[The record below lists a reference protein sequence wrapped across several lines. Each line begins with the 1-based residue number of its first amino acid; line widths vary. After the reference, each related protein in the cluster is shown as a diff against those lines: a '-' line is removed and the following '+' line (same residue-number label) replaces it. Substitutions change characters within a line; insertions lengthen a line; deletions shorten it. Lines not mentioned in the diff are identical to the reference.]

1 MAQSQSRD
9 LVNVRQ
15 KIATLDQ
22 LISNYNQLYRTYLQQ
37 VEAETNKRQQRKY
50 PYSIKNPNEAGNAL
64 TPAAPFPANGSE
76 QECFKSCIES
86 SDCVYALYSNTG
98 CGIDCNPNK
107 CLLYGEKADGIVP
120 VWELPSSFPK
130 CPVAGDADGADAWCK
145 IFNNAV
151 TNAVIPALVLR
162 IGGTN
167 WRSLAVQMPKSTANA
182 ADAPLSVDLTTDVQ
196 TWGPDAQFSDVN
208 TAPSNEISLQFRY
221 FAEYWLNAY
230 GLQSGSTTVIAGQGP
245 IGTFT
250 FSKLT
255 AGPTT
260 TVPGPTSYIGSF
272 AGQTMSW
279 SSDAPASGGAA
290 AGQQT
295 ASVIAS
301 NSESAKFNYNYSAF
315 EKPVWKVAPN
325 MNAMMGQIP
334 PQVAKMS
341 IPSWQFL
348 GLHDSAAACQT
359 AVMND
364 PDHVYT
370 TATYFNASYNNPKNG
385 NNAFARGCYGHV
397 AGAPPS
403 TVASVSDDNVQTM
416 TPPYGYTK
424 LGGKPGIAI
433 LKRLFHLNQQIVA
446 LTDELKISPAI
457 TAAPTKEGFAQKSDK
472 SDKSDNKN
480 KSKKDAD
487 PQMERIA
494 HLSKQIR
501 MDSLKLNETIAQ
513 DEQLDTDEMESKQ
526 TLLYSRVKFGVAIVL
541 GLFIGYLAY
550 RFLSESPHQDV
561 ADAGSVDTGSV
572 DTGSVSTGGVDTGS
586 ASTGG
591 VDTGSVNTGS
601 VSTTGNGL
609 VSGDVGT
616 ESV

>member
-1 MAQSQSRD
+1 
-9 LVNVRQ
+9 
-15 KIATLDQ
+15 
-22 LISNYNQLYRTYLQQ
+22 
-37 VEAETNKRQQRKY
+37 
-50 PYSIKNPNEAGNAL
+50 
-64 TPAAPFPANGSE
+64 
-76 QECFKSCIES
+76 
-86 SDCVYALYSNTG
+86 
-98 CGIDCNPNK
+98 
-107 CLLYGEKADGIVP
+107 
-120 VWELPSSFPK
+120 
-130 CPVAGDADGADAWCK
+130 
-145 IFNNAV
+145 
-151 TNAVIPALVLR
+151 
-162 IGGTN
+162 
-167 WRSLAVQMPKSTANA
+167 
-182 ADAPLSVDLTTDVQ
+182 
-196 TWGPDAQFSDVN
+196 
-208 TAPSNEISLQFRY
+208 
-221 FAEYWLNAY
+221 
-230 GLQSGSTTVIAGQGP
+230 
-245 IGTFT
+245 
-250 FSKLT
+250 
-255 AGPTT
+255 
-260 TVPGPTSYIGSF
+260 
-272 AGQTMSW
+272 
-279 SSDAPASGGAA
+279 
-290 AGQQT
+290 
-295 ASVIAS
+295 
-301 NSESAKFNYNYSAF
+301 
-315 EKPVWKVAPN
+315 
-325 MNAMMGQIP
+325 
-334 PQVAKMS
+334 
-341 IPSWQFL
+341 
-348 GLHDSAAACQT
+348 
-359 AVMND
+359 MND

-472 SDKSDNKN
+472 SDK
-480 KSKKDAD
+480 KDAD

-561 ADAGSVDTGSV
+561 ADAGSVSTGSVSTGSVNTGSVSTGSVSAGNVSAGSV
-572 DTGSVSTGGVDTGS
+572 DTGSVS
-586 ASTGG
+586 
-591 VDTGSVNTGS
+591 TGS